1 MVDQGKLACLELA
14 VETFKNCADVNE
26 DLVLQVADAYLEY
39 IRREEPDNKGNVRS
53 FDVVQ

>member
-1 MVDQGKLACLELA
+1 MVDQGKLVCLELA